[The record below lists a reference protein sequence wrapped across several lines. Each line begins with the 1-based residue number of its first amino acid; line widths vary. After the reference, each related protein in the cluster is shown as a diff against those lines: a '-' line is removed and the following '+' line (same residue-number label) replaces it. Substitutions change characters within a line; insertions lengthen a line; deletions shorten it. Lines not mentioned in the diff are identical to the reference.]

1 MTVFDESGKST
12 ITAFRE
18 IAEQIYDDI
27 VSKSCKNFLFKLK
40 LNKRNP
46 NMSVSEDT
54 NLNFNLV
61 ILSYEI
67 DSKLNPSK
75 DLEQNAEQNEDII
88 ENKEQS
94 VTVYIFIYT
103 TSEVHLLKF

>member
-1 MTVFDESGKST
+1 
-12 ITAFRE
+12 
-18 IAEQIYDDI
+18 
-27 VSKSCKNFLFKLK
+27 
-40 LNKRNP
+40 
-46 NMSVSEDT
+46 MSVSEDT

-103 TSEVHLLKF
+103 LLLECIEKNIFFIF

>member
-1 MTVFDESGKST
+1 
-12 ITAFRE
+12 
-18 IAEQIYDDI
+18 
-27 VSKSCKNFLFKLK
+27 
-40 LNKRNP
+40 
-46 NMSVSEDT
+46 MSVSEDT

-94 VTVYIFIYT
+94 VTVYIVIYT
-103 TSEVHLLKF
+103 LLLECIEKNIFFIFQTEIFDKIPEYQKISNDSQLNESEEVKNMSFFNST